1 MLMLL
6 VPTFIT
12 FIKFFGS
19 AERALLAVWAL
30 VFICSGTVTRDDPLR
45 SFISVG
51 FGLALATIGQQPNIG
66 TFRFTLGLIEL
77 WDGLKVVLLI
87 MGVFAIPQLIEM
99 SRMRG
104 MGNFLVRQ
112 GVWIDNPL
120 KWMQGPRVTAY
131 HRMPKRIGAA
141 DMKALWL
148 AAAAAGHTLYRKHL
162 GITMLSLL
170 YGTGL
175 RRGELQRL
183 KLQDWNRDDGTLR
196 IDGQKTG
203 QERCVPVPRIVYHC
217 IESYLPQRHNHL
229 EVCRRLD
236 QQALLVNR
244 DGNPLD
250 AQAVS
255 QQVHRIAKRAGIR
268 LHSLHQFR
276 HSCASDLL
284 AAGASLPEVQR
295 ILGHSTVATTMRYL
309 HIADPERHAAMK
321 RHPLN
326 DWLTAEA
333 A

>member
-1 MLMLL
+1 MRRWDSLVDTYIEEYVARGIHPATIENVHRELQRWGNWMKRRRPRPQLEAMEPDLL
-6 VPTFIT
+6 VRYLQHRTPF
-12 FIKFFGS
+12 KS
-19 AERALLAVWAL
+19 KA
-30 VFICSGTVTRDDPLR
+30 TVY
-45 SFISVG
+45 SV
-51 FGLALATIGQQPNIG
+51 
-66 TFRFTLGLIEL
+66 
-77 WDGLKVVLLI
+77 
-87 MGVFAIPQLIEM
+87 M

-120 KWMQGPRVTAY
+120 KWMQGPKVTAY

-141 DMKALWL
+141 DMKVLWL
-148 AAAAAGHTLYRKHL
+148 AAAAAGQTLYRKHL

-183 KLQDWNRDDGTLR
+183 RLKDWNREDGTLR

-203 QERCVPVPRIVYHC
+203 QERCVPVPSIVYHC
-217 IESYLPQRHNHL
+217 VESYLPQRHNHL

-244 DGNPLD
+244 HGNPLD
-250 AQAVS
+250 EQAVS
-255 QQVHRIAKRAGIR
+255 KLVHRIAKRAGIR

-276 HSCASDLL
+276 HSCASDLI
-284 AAGASLPEVQR
+284 AAGVALPEVQR
-295 ILGHSTVATTMRYL
+295 ILGHSSVATTMRYL
-309 HIADPERHAAMK
+309 HIADPERREAMK

-326 DWLTAEA
+326 DWLAREA

>member
-1 MLMLL
+1 MRRWDSLVDTYIEEYVARGIHPATIENVHRELQRWGNWMKRRRPRPHLEAIEPDLL
-6 VPTFIT
+6 VRYLQHRTPF
-12 FIKFFGS
+12 KS
-19 AERALLAVWAL
+19 KA
-30 VFICSGTVTRDDPLR
+30 TVY
-45 SFISVG
+45 SV
-51 FGLALATIGQQPNIG
+51 
-66 TFRFTLGLIEL
+66 
-77 WDGLKVVLLI
+77 
-87 MGVFAIPQLIEM
+87 M

-120 KWMQGPRVTAY
+120 KWMQGPKVTAY
-131 HRMPKRIGAA
+131 HRLPKRIGAA

-148 AAAAAGHTLYRKHL
+148 AAAAAGQTLYRKHL

-183 KLQDWNRDDGTLR
+183 KLKDWNREDGTLR

-284 AAGASLPEVQR
+284 AAGVALPEVQR
-295 ILGHSTVATTMRYL
+295 ILGHTSVATTMRYL

>member
-1 MLMLL
+1 MRRWDRLVEAYIEEYVARGIHPATIENVYRELQRWGNWMKRRRPRPQLEAIEPDLL
-6 VPTFIT
+6 VRYLQD
-12 FIKFFGS
+12 
-19 AERALLAVWAL
+19 RAPFKSKA
-30 VFICSGTVTRDDPLR
+30 TVY
-45 SFISVG
+45 SV
-51 FGLALATIGQQPNIG
+51 
-66 TFRFTLGLIEL
+66 
-77 WDGLKVVLLI
+77 
-87 MGVFAIPQLIEM
+87 M